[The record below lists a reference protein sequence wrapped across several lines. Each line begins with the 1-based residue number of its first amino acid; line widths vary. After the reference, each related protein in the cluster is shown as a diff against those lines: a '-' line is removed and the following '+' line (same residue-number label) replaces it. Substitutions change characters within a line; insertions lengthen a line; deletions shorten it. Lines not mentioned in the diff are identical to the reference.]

1 MGKRTPISGNTIAA
15 VATELAGHPLPNDR
29 LPVYAAVMEQIMQG
43 LEMLRTLPLKDIEP
57 ALIFVP
63 FETRQDD

>member
-1 MGKRTPISGNTIAA
+1 
-15 VATELAGHPLPNDR
+15 
-29 LPVYAAVMEQIMQG
+29 MQG